1 MKKQMNRT
9 VLVIMVLTAS
19 FALSSCKP
27 MRNDDLAKRVYEME
41 QTGSAEE
48 PEKIKEIRKDIN
60 RWEDELNDAIT
71 AGKNTARYYRTL
83 GLKFM
88 DYDMFGPARDSF
100 SRGLE
105 ITSSD
110 ARMYY
115 YRAVAVSK
123 LAVSRDSAEQTLEEI
138 IQAEEDYKRA
148 ISLEPRY
155 MPPYYS
161 IAILYIYE
169 LESPFEAESYL
180 QQYLKIE
187 RSDGRALLLYGQ
199 LLEQMGMSEKAM
211 DQYNTLLSISGFN
224 AEKEQARLYLE
235 RVREDAF

>member
-1 MKKQMNRT
+1 MKKMINRT
-9 VLVIMVLTAS
+9 TLVVISLS
-19 FALSSCKP
+19 SLFALSSCKP

-41 QTGSAEE
+41 QTGIAEE

-88 DYDMFGPARDSF
+88 DYDMFGPAIDSF

-105 ITSSD
+105 ITSAD

-123 LAVSRDSAEQTLEEI
+123 LAVSRASAEQTMEEI
-138 IQAEEDYKRA
+138 KQAEEDYKRA

-169 LESPFEAESYL
+169 LERPFEAESYL

-235 RVREDAF
+235 RVREDGF

>member
-1 MKKQMNRT
+1 MKRKFNSIFF
-9 VLVIMVLTAS
+9 VLLILTAS
-19 FALSSCKP
+19 CSLSSCKAK
-27 MRNDDLAKRVYEME
+27 RNDDLAKRVYEME
-41 QTGSAEE
+41 QIGTSEE
-48 PEKIKEIRKDIN
+48 PEEIKKIRKDIN

-88 DYDMFGPARDSF
+88 DYEMFAPARDSF

-115 YRAVAVSK
+115 YRAIAVSK

-138 IQAEEDYKRA
+138 KQAEEDYIRA

-169 LESPFEAESYL
+169 LERPFEAESYL

-211 DQYNTLLSISGFN
+211 DQYNTLLSVSGFN

>member
-1 MKKQMNRT
+1 MKSYEYRISIILLLCALFM
-9 VLVIMVLTAS
+9 TA
-19 FALSSCKP
+19 LSCKP
-27 MRNDDLAKRVYEME
+27 MRNNDLAGRVYEME
-41 QTGSAEE
+41 QVSEGEE

-60 RWEDELNDAIT
+60 RWEDELNNAIT

-88 DYDMFGPARDSF
+88 DYEMYGPARDSF

-105 ITSSD
+105 ITTAD

-123 LAVSRDSAEQTLEEI
+123 LAVSRDSLEQREEELAV
-138 IQAEEDYKRA
+138 AEEDYKRA
-148 ISLEPRY
+148 ISLDSRY

-161 IAILYIYE
+161 LAILYIYE
-169 LESPFEAESYL
+169 MNRPFEADPYL
-180 QQYLKIE
+180 DQYLKIE

-199 LLEQMGMSEKAM
+199 LLEQMGMTEKAM
-211 DQYNTLLSISGFN
+211 DQYNTLLSVSGYN
-224 AEKEQARLYLE
+224 AEKEQARLYLD
-235 RVREDAF
+235 RIREDAF

>member
-1 MKKQMNRT
+1 MKNQIIRA
-9 VLVIMVLTAS
+9 VLLIFILTS
-19 FALSSCKP
+19 LFALSSCKP

-41 QTGSAEE
+41 QTGIAEE

-105 ITSSD
+105 ITGSD

-123 LAVSRDSAEQTLEEI
+123 LAVSRDSAEQTQEEI
-138 IQAEEDYKRA
+138 KQAEEDYKRA

-161 IAILYIYE
+161 LAILYIYE
-169 LESPFEAESYL
+169 LERPFEAESYL
-180 QQYLKIE
+180 QLYLKIE

>member
-1 MKKQMNRT
+1 
-9 VLVIMVLTAS
+9 
-19 FALSSCKP
+19 
-27 MRNDDLAKRVYEME
+27 MRNNDLAERVYEME
-41 QTGSAEE
+41 QPGEGEE

-88 DYDMFGPARDSF
+88 DYEMFGPARDSF

-105 ITSSD
+105 ITTADS
-110 ARMYY
+110 RMYY

-123 LAVSRDSAEQTLEEI
+123 LAVSRSDEEETKNEL

-148 ISLEPRY
+148 ISLDPRF

-161 IAILYIYE
+161 LAILYIYE
-169 LESPFEAESYL
+169 LDRPFEAESYL
-180 QQYLKIE
+180 EQYLKIE

-199 LLEQMGMSEKAM
+199 LLEQMGLSEKAM
-211 DQYNTLLSISGFN
+211 DQYNTLLSVSGFN

-235 RVREDAF
+235 RIREDGF

>member
-1 MKKQMNRT
+1 MIKQIKRT
-9 VLVIMVLTAS
+9 VPAIMTVIVLFS
-19 FALSSCKP
+19 LSSCKP
-27 MRNDDLAKRVYEME
+27 MRNDDLAERVYEIE
-41 QTGSAEE
+41 QTGTVED

-88 DYDMFGPARDSF
+88 DYDMYGPARDSF

-123 LAVSRDSAEQTLEEI
+123 LAVSRDTAEQTVSELK
-138 IQAEEDYKRA
+138 QAEEDYKRA

-155 MPPYYS
+155 MPPNYS
-161 IAILYIYE
+161 LAILYIYE
-169 LESPFEAESYL
+169 LERPFEAEPYL
-180 QQYLKIE
+180 EQYLKIE

-211 DQYNTLLSISGFN
+211 DQYNLLLSISGFN